1 MTTLDLSEYVRVVNQ
16 TDKVI
21 KGQYDGKEYVF
32 RINDPLDVH
41 QLVAGHI
48 FGLGYTDKTNA
59 FHRLGWL
66 VHLTQEEALE
76 RLEKIKFDDVP
87 SAAISITSAPKRGRP
102 RKTDSAI
109 PLADVGVESGEGSD
123 PFPVEAPEGFAGEL

>member
-1 MTTLDLSEYVRVVNQ
+1 MTTLDLSDYVRVVNH
-16 TDKVI
+16 TDTVI
-21 KGQYDGKEYVF
+21 KGRYDGKDYVF
-32 RINDPLDVH
+32 RINEPIDIH
-41 QLVAGHI
+41 QTAAGHI
-48 FGLGYTDKTNA
+48 FGLGHDDKSNA

-66 VHLTQEEALE
+66 VKMDYDEALE
-76 RLEKIKFDDVP
+76 RLAKIKFDDVP

-109 PLADVGVESGEGSD
+109 PLADVGVDDGEGSD